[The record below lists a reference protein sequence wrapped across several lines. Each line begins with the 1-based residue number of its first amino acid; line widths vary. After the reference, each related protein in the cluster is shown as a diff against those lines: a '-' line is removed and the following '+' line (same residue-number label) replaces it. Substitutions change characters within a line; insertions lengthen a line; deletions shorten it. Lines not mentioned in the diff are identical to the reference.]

1 MPKKTFT
8 VSTRL
13 QKESPLVCY
22 MQKYIEDYNQIYRY
36 AWQVYTS
43 ERYSFSTDSK
53 FRTHLCE
60 KYGILGRT
68 ANSVIRDIK

>member
-43 ERYSFSTDSK
+43 ER
-53 FRTHLCE
+53 H
-60 KYGILGRT
+60 
-68 ANSVIRDIK
+68 